1 MHTHAYRRDWQA
13 HLQPPPHPMS
23 IQPGHELVRA
33 RMHVGNEL
41 KRWLGEEHIDP
52 VAMDDTRVGSQRR
65 WTTHTMQWSRWAFI
79 PPSNVDATPEVVG
92 LIPNAVSLILMHSG
106 KHQKAATIKA

>member
-52 VAMDDTRVGSQRR
+52 VAMDDTRGAVVQLEARGDGRR
-65 WTTHTMQWSRWAFI
+65 TQCSGPGGPLFRQ
-79 PPSNVDATPEVVG
+79 AT
-92 LIPNAVSLILMHSG
+92 
-106 KHQKAATIKA
+106 